1 MSDII
6 KVIWFVETNDEME
19 IRSKIGDRADFIF
32 VKTLE
37 EFKDQINKSNYLV
50 YSVEKMNDSDDLTK
64 LIHSNPDCIFHELFN
79 VGKVEITESHALS
92 RLEKNIKQG
101 MWLDDILS
109 DINSELDCDC
119 DEIPNEETIKA
130 MEDEELFSYDSVE
143 DMIEDALKE
152 PD

>member
-6 KVIWFVETNDEME
+6 KVIWFVDIKDEKE
-19 IRSKIGDRADFIF
+19 IKSKIGDRADFVF

-37 EFKDQINKSNYLV
+37 EFKDQINKNNYLV
-50 YSVEKMNDSDDLTK
+50 FSVEKMNDSDDLTK
-64 LIHSNPDCIFHELFN
+64 IIHSNPNCIFHELFN
-79 VGKVEITESHALS
+79 IGKVEITKSHALS
-92 RLEKNIKQG
+92 RLENNIKQG
-101 MWLDDILS
+101 MWLNDILF
-109 DINSELDCDC
+109 DINSKLDCDC
-119 DEIPNEETIKA
+119 DEIPNEDTIKA